1 MLVLGLGVGGAMQ
14 NLTLIVQNSVPHAV
28 LGAATSAQNYFRQ
41 IGASLGIA
49 VFGSIFVTRLTAQ
62 VADGPL
68 GGQPIGGGGG
78 GVSSLTP
85 QVLAGL
91 PAPVQSAIADAFATA
106 LPPIYLYAVPIM
118 LAGAVL
124 ALFIQARPLSD
135 TAPGVA
141 RRAEPVETAV

>member
-1 MLVLGLGVGGAMQ
+1 MPAGPPAGRSLGGAC
-14 NLTLIVQNSVPHAV
+14 
-28 LGAATSAQNYFRQ
+28 
-41 IGASLGIA
+41 
-49 VFGSIFVTRLTAQ
+49 RLTAQ

-68 GGQPIGGGGG
+68 GGQSIGAGG

-85 QVLAGL
+85 EVLAGL
-91 PAPVQSAIADAFATA
+91 PAPVQSAIADAFAAA

-141 RRAEPVETAV
+141 TRAEPVETPV